1 MRRLIWG
8 AVAGLILAGAVVWA
22 ARAIEEARKPELA
35 TLLPDGALLYLEAK
49 DFGSLVKDWNESDA
63 MRTWLTSDNHEAF
76 SRSRLFT
83 RLSQAQQEFSAAAG
97 IPTDSGLLAKVA
109 GKESCLGLYS
119 IGNLEFVYVTKLDQ
133 SDLESTPLW
142 QTRGKFEQR
151 TEGGA
156 QFYIHRDADSKRTAA
171 FAARDGWLVLGTRE
185 DLVANALDRLQGTKA
200 RSVSDEAWYMD
211 AVKQASLPGDLRM
224 VLNLAAIVPSPYF
237 RSYWVQ
243 RNVTEMKQYNAAVS
257 DLYRSAE
264 GFREER
270 ILVRRQTQPIVTT
283 TDTNPL
289 TALAPEG
296 ASFFSVQTASDPD
309 AVLKVLRDN
318 FLDLKVQS
326 VETVDEA
333 PAPVTATDAGSAGQL
348 DVRIDEAPVLEQQV
362 DAYQSLRALLKQAQP
377 SAVLKVYSTRAP
389 EDGVFAPIGTAMVI
403 SATHVWDE
411 NSIHQSLSAALLP
424 GLTAGRLGVDWKECQ
439 HAGIEYFALDGMAS
453 LYAAAKDHEFVLS
466 NDADLLEQI
475 LARNKM
481 PGITASKGGATY
493 IAVFRHGQERPN
505 YRALMARLDRVGH
518 RGQRDEEVV
527 QAGGEG
533 PAFFSGNVASL
544 SRAFSK
550 VAEEKMEEKDQGDK
564 VTQTVTYRWK

>member
-8 AVAGLILAGAVVWA
+8 AVVGFVLACAVVWA
-22 ARAIEEARKPELA
+22 ARAIEAARKPELA

-49 DFGSLVKDWNESDA
+49 DFSSLLKDWSGSDA
-63 MRTWLTSDNHEAF
+63 MRTWLASDNHEAF

-109 GKESCLGLYS
+109 GKESCLGLYD

-142 QTRGKFEQR
+142 QSRGKFEQR

-171 FAARDGWLVLGTRE
+171 FAAKAGWLVLGTRE

-200 RSVSDEAWYMD
+200 RSLSDEVWYVE

-224 VLNLAAIVPSPYF
+224 VLNLEAIVPSPYF

-257 DLYRSAE
+257 DMYRSDE

-270 ILVRRQTQPIVTT
+270 VLVRRQARPIVTT
-283 TDTNPL
+283 TDTDAL
-289 TALAPEG
+289 AALAPED
-296 ASFFSVQTASDPD
+296 AAFFSVQAATDPD
-309 AVLKVLRDN
+309 AVLKILHDN
-318 FLDLKVQS
+318 FLDLRVQS
-326 VETVDEA
+326 GEAVDEA
-333 PAPVTATDAGSAGQL
+333 PAPVAAADTGSAGQL
-348 DVRIDEAPVLEQQV
+348 DERIDEAPILEQQV
-362 DAYQSLRALLKQAQP
+362 DAYQPLRSLLKEAQP
-377 SAVLKVYSTRAP
+377 SAVLKVYSTRTP
-389 EDGVFAPIGTAMVI
+389 EDGVFAPIGTAVVI
-403 SATHVWDE
+403 SATHGWDE
-411 NSIHQSLSAALLP
+411 NSIQRSLSAALLP
-424 GLTAGRLGVDWKECQ
+424 GLTAGRLGVNWKERR

-453 LYAAAKDHEFVLS
+453 LYAGVKDHQFVLS
-466 NDADLLEQI
+466 NDANLLEQI
-475 LARNKM
+475 LAHNTIL
-481 PGITASKGGATY
+481 GSTASQGATY
-493 IAVFRHGQERPN
+493 TAVFRHTQERKN

-518 RGQRDEEVV
+518 RGQTDEEVV
-527 QAGGEG
+527 QAGGED

-550 VAEEKMEEKDQGDK
+550 VAQEKIEEKDQGDK
-564 VTQTVTYRWK
+564 VTQTVTYRWKP